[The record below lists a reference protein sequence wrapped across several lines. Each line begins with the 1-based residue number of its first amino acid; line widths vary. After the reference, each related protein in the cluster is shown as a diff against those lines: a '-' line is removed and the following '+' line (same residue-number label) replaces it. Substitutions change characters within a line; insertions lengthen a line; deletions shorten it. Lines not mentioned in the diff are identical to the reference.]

1 MWEYEELTQ
10 HLWSRSVEEQFYLI
24 WPPLCASALPRR
36 RAEAL
41 VVGVLVRRGFAADG
55 SLRFRLDTRGL
66 GILLGC
72 AVSLSVE
79 GADRPRLAA
88 LLGRPG
94 LRRALAALL
103 AASLAWVSWLAT
115 RGRIG
120 EVTVDRYVI
129 PPLDLGFALLVA
141 MLWRGPPDGLAR
153 ALSWRPP
160 RGPRDDI
167 LWPLPLPHGRATVDL
182 EGPDPGD
189 GGLAEAGQIPAAA
202 GSLSRPHGG
211 DGRSQL
217 RPRRAP
223 LPAFEG
229 ATTLGAAYRRY
240 GVAPR
245 RRPGV
250 D

>member
-10 HLWSRSVEEQFYLI
+10 HLWSLPVEEQFYLI
-24 WPPLCASALPRR
+24 WPPLYASALPRR

-72 AVSLSVE
+72 AVSLSIE

-153 ALSWRPP
+153 ALSWRPLAALGTISYGLYLYHMAARLLIWRVLTPGMEGWP
-160 RGPRDDI
+160 R
-167 LWPLPLPHGRATVDL
+167 LAKYPLRLALYLGLTAAT
-182 EGPDPGD
+182 
-189 GGLAEAGQIPAAA
+189 AAA
-202 GSLSRPHGG
+202 SYALVERPF
-211 DGRSQL
+211 L
-217 RPRRAP
+217 RLKERLR
-223 LPAFEG
+223 
-229 ATTLGAAYRRY
+229 
-240 GVAPR
+240 
-245 RRPGV
+245 
-250 D
+250 